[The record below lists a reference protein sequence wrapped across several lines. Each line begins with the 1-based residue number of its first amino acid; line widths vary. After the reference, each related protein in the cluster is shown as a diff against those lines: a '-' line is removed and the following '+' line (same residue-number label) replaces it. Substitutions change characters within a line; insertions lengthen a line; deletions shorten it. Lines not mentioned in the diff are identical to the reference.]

1 MGRRQHF
8 LTPYVVV
15 LHAAKKANKS
25 NKYAV
30 CRACIS
36 IIGKDEAYRLKF
48 ANTKKECA
56 RHIKN
61 CQSFAQKY
69 SSQQIAKLL
78 DDATKDDNLEET
90 LPNLEE
96 ITLDNYIFRPLTFTQ
111 KQKLE
116 QLLLD
121 NLATKIEE
129 QDSDDLYDFPEE
141 HLNYQNAKW
150 RLRDIFIESLGEPN
164 YLPNFML

>member
-1 MGRRQHF
+1 MGRRPHF

-36 IIGKDEAYRLKF
+36 IIGKDEAYKLKF
-48 ANTKKECA
+48 TNTKKECA

-61 CQSFAQKY
+61 CPNFAQKY

-78 DDATKDDNLEET
+78 DDAAKDG
-90 LPNLEE
+90 
-96 ITLDNYIFRPLTFTQ
+96 
-111 KQKLE
+111 
-116 QLLLD
+116 
-121 NLATKIEE
+121 
-129 QDSDDLYDFPEE
+129 
-141 HLNYQNAKW
+141 AK
-150 RLRDIFIESLGEPN
+150 SK
-164 YLPNFML
+164 

>member
-1 MGRRQHF
+1 MAHRSHF

-30 CRACIS
+30 CWACIN
-36 IIGKDEAYRLKF
+36 IIGKDEAYKLKF

-61 CQSFAQKY
+61 CQNFAQKY

-78 DDATKDDNLEET
+78 NDVTKNG
-90 LPNLEE
+90 
-96 ITLDNYIFRPLTFTQ
+96 
-111 KQKLE
+111 
-116 QLLLD
+116 
-121 NLATKIEE
+121 
-129 QDSDDLYDFPEE
+129 
-141 HLNYQNAKW
+141 AK
-150 RLRDIFIESLGEPN
+150 SK
-164 YLPNFML
+164 

>member
-78 DDATKDDNLEET
+78 DDATKDGMN
-90 LPNLEE
+90 
-96 ITLDNYIFRPLTFTQ
+96 
-111 KQKLE
+111 
-116 QLLLD
+116 
-121 NLATKIEE
+121 
-129 QDSDDLYDFPEE
+129 DSDSDIDNRELEISVANISNLPHPARD
-141 HLNYQNAKW
+141 QNAKW